1 MRDEFR
7 EGDWVRH
14 RSCAVPLRVIGIGTT
29 IAVQFSNG
37 DMQAFEPCELEKVA
51 IGKVR
56 ARKVGG
62 CTSAKQLV
70 LVTFIG
76 LIYLVMLAWLIA
88 GGGR

>member
-1 MRDEFR
+1 
-7 EGDWVRH
+7 
-14 RSCAVPLRVIGIGTT
+14 
-29 IAVQFSNG
+29 
-37 DMQAFEPCELEKVA
+37 MQAFEPCELEKVA